1 MTWDQRLSSA
11 VHSAELD
18 LRRATPKVEEC
29 RRRVKDLK
37 ETVHWHRGYYED
49 IMKDIAKRSVEDEKE
64 RYIEYERIK
73 RDTRAKLK
81 DDKKARKLNLK
92 KEKESYMK
100 AEKSHERGDAY
111 DIKQLV
117 EYADKEQ
124 DKMEIDLRKMEQ
136 ELGDV
141 VELQQSAQ
149 SIVDQKR
156 DEAIAGYA
164 EERATRAAVAEGR
177 WYRYEE

>member
-29 RRRVKDLK
+29 RRRIKDLR
-37 ETVHWHRGYYED
+37 ETIEEHRGYNEYV
-49 IMKDIAKRSVEDEKE
+49 MKEIARRSVEDEKE
-64 RYIEYERIK
+64 RYLEYQQK
-73 RDTRAKLK
+73 KSNTRAKFK
-81 DDKKARKLNLK
+81 SDKKARKLNLK
-92 KEKESYMK
+92 KEKESYTK
-100 AEKSHERGDAY
+100 DEKSYERGDAY
-111 DIKQLV
+111 DMKQLV

-124 DKMEIDLRKMEQ
+124 DKMEVDLRKMEQ

-149 SIVDQKR
+149 RIVDHKR
-156 DEAIAGYA
+156 DEAVAGYA

>member
-29 RRRVKDLK
+29 RRRVKDLR
-37 ETVHWHRGYYED
+37 ESIHWHKGYYED
-49 IMKDIAKRSVEDEKE
+49 MMKDIAKRSVEDEKE
-64 RYIEYERIK
+64 RYLEYKRIK
-73 RDTRAKLK
+73 RDTRAKFK
-81 DDKKARKLNLK
+81 DDKKARKFNLK

-100 AEKSHERGDAY
+100 DEKSYERGDTY
-111 DIKQLV
+111 HMKKLV

-136 ELGDV
+136 ELADV

-149 SIVDQKR
+149 STVDQKR
-156 DEAIAGYA
+156 DEALRGWV
-164 EERATRAAVAEGR
+164 EEKATRIAMAEGR
-177 WYRYEE
+177 WYRYQE

>member
-1 MTWDQRLSSA
+1 MAWDQRLSNA

-37 ETVHWHRGYYED
+37 ETIKGHRGYHEYM
-49 IMKDIAKRSVEDEKE
+49 MKEIAQRSVEDERDRYLEYQKE
-64 RYIEYERIK
+64 K
-73 RDTRAKLK
+73 RDTRAKFK

-92 KEKESYMK
+92 KEEESYMK
-100 AEKSHERGDAY
+100 DEKSHERGDAY
-111 DIKQLV
+111 QMKELV
-117 EYADKEQ
+117 EYAGEEQ
-124 DKMEIDLRKMEQ
+124 DKMEVDLRKMEQ
-136 ELGDV
+136 ESGDV

-149 SIVDQKR
+149 SIVEQKR

-164 EERATRAAVAEGR
+164 EEKATRIAMAEGR